1 MLKFDVGDIVKSEDV
16 GAIGVVTRINKS
28 CIAGTRIFV
37 SFGAYDG
44 EVNDSFWCTVHDL
57 TLVRNELC

>member
-1 MLKFDVGDIVKSEDV
+1 MFSIGDIVKSKEVD
-16 GAIGVVTRINKS
+16 ATGVVTRVSES
-28 CIAGTRIFV
+28 CIAGTRIYV

-57 TLVRNELC
+57 ELVK